1 MSFNKLPISVCILV
15 DQPLDNLPHS
25 QEPAVH
31 AQRIHRMIKLGL
43 GIDEADEEVRVYLV
57 LSGMFRTGCFFNWC
71 PPKSSQVS
79 DYIINPIKSSKC
91 QNLLTKKN

>member
-1 MSFNKLPISVCILV
+1 MSFNKLPITICILV

-57 LSGMFRTGCFFNWC
+57 LSGMFRIGCFFNWC
-71 PPKSSQVS
+71 LPKSSKYQ
-79 DYIINPIKSSKC
+79 I
-91 QNLLTKKN
+91 T